1 MTQFEKL
8 KGEGGGPKQIYAWEK
23 SASKPT
29 KRRVQKEVE
38 GLM

>member
-8 KGEGGGPKQIYAWEK
+8 KGERGGGPKQIYAWEK

-29 KRRVQKEVE
+29 KR
-38 GLM
+38 

>member
-8 KGEGGGPKQIYAWEK
+8 KKGGGAKQIYAWEI

-29 KRRVQKEVE
+29 KQRVQKEVE
-38 GLM
+38 GLI

>member
-8 KGEGGGPKQIYAWEK
+8 KGGGGPKQIYAWEI

-29 KRRVQKEVE
+29 KRQVQKEVE